1 MNTMNHTIS
10 NVTIDQIF
18 ADVEELSMCLTKAE
32 KVAIASKYG
41 IESVKV
47 AEITNALYKMA
58 NDLHHGKT
66 EFDRNDYLAFMRFWN
81 APESAAKIRMATAN
95 ESIEFVTFVRDTI
108 ATGRKY
114 YGRESVI
121 GAYDR
126 IIAERRAACDT
137 DRQDLTKR
145 IEDQIV
151 DFKADFFQ
159 RKETFAMNHFNRL
172 NAEYGTVEL
181 SYKGVIA
188 FFGDQGWEKNE
199 KNYKKIA
206 NIRRITND
214 FDLDAFLADAKRDAE
229 DEWKTSINLV
239 VTRILSAGMDRDKI
253 QIRRISDLDAKA
265 FDIYITDGT
274 RSMHARSIYAA
285 ECSTIV
291 SPHFRFI
298 ITNC

>member
-1 MNTMNHTIS
+1 MNNTIN

-18 ADVEELSMCLTKAE
+18 ADIEELSMCITKAE

-47 AEITNALYKMA
+47 AEITTALYRMA

-66 EFDRNDYLAFMRFWN
+66 EFERNDYLAFMRLWN

-95 ESIEFVTFVRDTI
+95 ESVEFITFVRDTI
-108 ATGRKY
+108 AKGRAY
-114 YGRESVI
+114 YGRETVI
-121 GAYDR
+121 SAYNR
-126 IIAERRAACDT
+126 IIAERRDASDT
-137 DRQDLTKR
+137 VRQDLTKR
-145 IEDQIV
+145 IEDQIA

-159 RKETFAMNHFNRL
+159 RKENYAKNYFKRMKD
-172 NAEYGTVEL
+172 EYGTVEL

-199 KNYKKIA
+199 KNYKGIA
-206 NIRRITND
+206 KIRRITHD
-214 FDLDAFLADAKRDAE
+214 FDLDAFMADAKKDAE
-229 DEWKTSINLV
+229 SEWKSSIDLV

-265 FDIYITDGT
+265 FDIFISDGS

-285 ECSTIV
+285 EYSTIV